1 MNWYLAKLMFQDKG
15 SGEVRSQRQDEHW
28 RLIQADELAWAIEK
42 ATVLGWLQQQGT
54 DLDTTHRNQEFL
66 GVAEIVEMPVLEDGA
81 QLPHSI
87 QTC

>member
-15 SGEVRSQRQDEHW
+15 SGEVRSQRQDEQW

-54 DLDTTHRNQEFL
+54 DKDTTHQNQEFV
-66 GVAEIVEMPVLEDGA
+66 GVTEILQIPTLEDGA
-81 QLPHSI
+81 HLHHSY
-87 QTC
+87 